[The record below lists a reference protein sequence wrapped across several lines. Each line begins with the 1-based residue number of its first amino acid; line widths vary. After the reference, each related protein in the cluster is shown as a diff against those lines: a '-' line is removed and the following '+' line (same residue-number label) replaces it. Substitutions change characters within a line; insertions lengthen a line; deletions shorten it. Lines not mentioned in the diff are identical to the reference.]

1 MKVFFAANVWG
12 KHYIDIFC
20 NMTLP
25 MHFSPSNI
33 PKIAKDSKRNKYLI
47 ITDKKDLDYFIKK
60 PIIIFLKKKYNI
72 VFYTININKRTN
84 KYNLISSLQSLS
96 INLAKKE
103 DFDYFFPFYADVLC
117 SDGTLYNS
125 FEKMKNGKKA
135 VVSLGPQTIL
145 ENMIKKI
152 KSKEFC
158 YDKYSIK
165 INSQKLVE
173 LTFENLHPFHA
184 PSFWEEKKFTTTP
197 SMIFFRVDKNNVIA
211 HGFHL
216 HPVCFKLP
224 NELNLYKEF
233 YGTLDENY
241 LTLLFES
248 IEKIHISQD
257 SEEVFM
263 CSLESLSFGDARQAS
278 TSGNPSITKVS
289 RYAERHTYLLHRQFI
304 KYPIRLRSNLK
315 LSKNFLSIEKK
326 AREVVNAV
334 LLRSSCPD
342 STIKYDDHI
351 SYLNRKYHIQELKK
365 MQQFYLSYNVG
376 YVMIVIYIFQ
386 CIISFIPY
394 FLLTRFL
401 KIFQIKNS
409 KNESLIKIISENL
422 KKKGN
427 KYLIIIFKILLWTP
441 FKIHE
446 TSEVSDRMSL
456 RQLLNYLK
464 MCFKYR
470 IKP

>member
-20 NMTLP
+20 SITLP

-33 PKIAKDSKRNKYLI
+33 PKIEKESKKTRYLI
-47 ITDKKDLDYFIKK
+47 VTDKKDLEYFTNKS
-60 PIIIFLKKKYNI
+60 IIIFLKKKYNI
-72 VFYTININKRTN
+72 IFHAININKNKN

-96 INLAKKE
+96 INLAKR
-103 DFDYFFPFYADVLC
+103 DGFDYFFPFYADVLC

-125 FEKMKNGKKA
+125 FKRMKNGKKA

-145 ENMIKKI
+145 ENMVKKI
-152 KSKEFC
+152 KSKRFQ
-158 YDKYSIK
+158 YDKHIVK
-165 INSQKLVE
+165 INSNKLVE

-224 NELNLYKEF
+224 NDQNLYKEF

-241 LTLLFES
+241 LTLMFES
-248 IEKIHISQD
+248 VEKIHISQD

-263 CSLESLSFGDARQAS
+263 CSLESLSFGDARHAS
-278 TSGNPSITKVS
+278 TSGNPSITKVA
-289 RYAERHTYLLHRQFI
+289 RYAERHTCLLHRQFI
-304 KYPIRLRSNLK
+304 KYPIRLRGNLK
-315 LSKNFLSIEKK
+315 FSKNFSNFEKK
-326 AREVVNAV
+326 ARDIVDTV
-334 LLRSSCPD
+334 LTRLSCPD
-342 STIKYDDHI
+342 SIIKLDDHI
-351 SYLNRKYHIQELKK
+351 SYLNRKYHIKELKK

-376 YVMIVIYIFQ
+376 YFMIIVYFLQ
-386 CIISFIPY
+386 CIIFFIPL
-394 FLLTRFL
+394 FKQQR
-401 KIFQIKNS
+401 
-409 KNESLIKIISENL
+409 LIKMRKQI

-427 KYLIIIFKILLWTP
+427 KL
-441 FKIHE
+441 
-446 TSEVSDRMSL
+446 
-456 RQLLNYLK
+456 
-464 MCFKYR
+464 
-470 IKP
+470 